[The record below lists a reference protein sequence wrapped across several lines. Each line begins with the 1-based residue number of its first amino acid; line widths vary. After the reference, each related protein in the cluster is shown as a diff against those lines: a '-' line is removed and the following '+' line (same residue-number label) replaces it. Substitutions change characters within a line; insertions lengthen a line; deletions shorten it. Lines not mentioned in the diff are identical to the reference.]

1 MILRRALREKCID
14 LHHLAESPLQS
25 VRRFDSPS
33 RQVFLVFI
41 AAASCLPRFS
51 NCLGSS
57 IWLASDCLPPLLLQ
71 SLSGILLLLVL
82 EVLPCWSEFREH
94 EPWLIFYVQ
103 LNLLLRI
110 RARLDKS
117 SSSWFQ
123 SRGIHCAPISILV
136 SLACVASSMTT
147 ANGYSVVTGRFA
159 KEPLRLLAV
168 KSGARMTVVVVASF
182 STGPNETSASGDS
195 KAPRDAFTL
204 LAVLCFWKAREPRVL
219 PGLHSSFPVLLRP
232 PTSHRCALFVCF
244 GILSPRLVPRDP
256 CRAAVAAPSFR
267 AFLPVVRER
276 EQNVSRERVRCVGA
290 VSGVEGTQWWA
301 KSQPYS
307 SAPRTSATR
316 SNPSSK
322 TCVGVERTSRRL
334 VHQPSTLLRASL

>member
-14 LHHLAESPLQS
+14 LHHLAECPLQS

-57 IWLASDCLPPLLLQ
+57 IWLASDCLPLLLLQ
-71 SLSGILLLLVL
+71 LLSGILLLLVL

-123 SRGIHCAPISILV
+123 SCGIHCAPIRILV
-136 SLACVASSMTT
+136 SLAGVASSMTT
-147 ANGYSVVTGRFA
+147 AQWLFCGHWTIRERAVTFASCEIWSPDDRRRGREFLHGTERDQCQWRLQGPKRRVYFVSRSLLLESMRTKVTARFA
-159 KEPLRLLAV
+159 LLLPGPAEATNLPPMCPLRLLWHPL
-168 KSGARMTVVVVASF
+168 
-182 STGPNETSASGDS
+182 STLGSTRSVSCHS
-195 KAPRDAFTL
+195 CCAFF
-204 LAVLCFWKAREPRVL
+204 LCF
-219 PGLHSSFPVLLRP
+219 SS
-232 PTSHRCALFVCF
+232 C
-244 GILSPRLVPRDP
+244 
-256 CRAAVAAPSFR
+256 
-267 AFLPVVRER
+267 
-276 EQNVSRERVRCVGA
+276 
-290 VSGVEGTQWWA
+290 GT
-301 KSQPYS
+301 
-307 SAPRTSATR
+307 RT
-316 SNPSSK
+316 
-322 TCVGVERTSRRL
+322 
-334 VHQPSTLLRASL
+334 